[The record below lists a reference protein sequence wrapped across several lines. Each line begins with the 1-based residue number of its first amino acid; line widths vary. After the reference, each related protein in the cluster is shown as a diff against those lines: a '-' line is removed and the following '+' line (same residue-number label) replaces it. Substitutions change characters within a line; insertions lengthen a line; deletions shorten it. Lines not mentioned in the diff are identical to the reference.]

1 MSSLKKGIKMNKR
14 PPLDIEVTVRD
25 LIRDI
30 PRLGFTIMKMRV
42 KEGREDMPHMAE
54 ITKDMR
60 VKYCKPKFEALT
72 KQERIAVMKHEA
84 MHVIHRH
91 WDRLVGVS
99 NVSCRRTA
107 EEISINQHIKNMP
120 RKCLFP
126 ETYDLPKGLSL
137 EEYYT
142 MLLAKQKECPET
154 FKAHFDGNPLKG
166 DAEDLVEVDPQKAE
180 NLCADAEQYER
191 SVGKDPG
198 DIFEKIVKVPTNYQ
212 ARIRS
217 MVACQPSTT
226 SIKRTNSRRSKRFAR
241 SPGKKFEL
249 ALGKGIFGLDT
260 SGSMTVEELGQS
272 IDCANKVSHLVSELV
287 WIQCDSQVQDVS
299 KKKNKNINEIEV
311 HGRGGTDMT
320 PIFEE
325 AIKHGYP
332 KIPLVIFTDGEL
344 WNWPTLKDMKNSIWI
359 ITNEVAAKAFH
370 EKFPSIQYAVLL

>member
-1 MSSLKKGIKMNKR
+1 MNKR

-42 KEGREDMPHMAE
+42 KEGRDDMKHLAS

-60 VKYCKPKFEALT
+60 VTYCKPKFEALT

-84 MHVIHRH
+84 MHVIHKH

-99 NVSCRRTA
+99 NRMCRTTA
-107 EEISINQHIKNMP
+107 EEIAINQHIKNMP
-120 RKCLFP
+120 KKCLFP

-142 MLLAKQKECPET
+142 LLLAKQKDCPAS
-154 FKAHFDGNPLKG
+154 FKVKFDENPLKG
-166 DAEDLVEVDPQKAE
+166 DGDMLEEVDVQRAE
-180 NLCADAEQYER
+180 NICADAEQYER

-198 DIFEKIVKVPTNYQ
+198 DIFEKIVRVPTNYQ

-217 MVACQPSTT
+217 KVACQPSST
-226 SIKRTNSRRSKRFAR
+226 SIKRTNSRRSKRYR
-241 SPGKKFEL
+241 MSPGKKFEL

-260 SGSMTVEELGQS
+260 SGSMDNDELGKS
-272 IDCANKVSHLVSELV
+272 IDCANKVSHLVSELI
-287 WIQCDSQVQDVS
+287 WIQCDSQVHDVS

-311 HGRGGTDMT
+311 HGRGGTDMR
-320 PIFEE
+320 PIFDE

-332 KIPLVIFTDGEL
+332 KVPLIIFTDGEL
-344 WNWPTLKDMKNSIWI
+344 YTWPTLEEMRNSVWI
-359 ITNEVAAKAFH
+359 ITNESSAKSFH
-370 EKFPSIQYAVLL
+370 QQFPSVDYAVLL